1 MVRHVAE
8 RSYYRQPTDC
18 FAMLLSRSTWRDVES
33 HLARSRGLVIPI
45 GSTEQHGP
53 TGLIGTDAFTAE
65 AVARGMQKHPDILV
79 GPTLSLGVAQF
90 NLGFP
95 GTVSLRASTLM
106 AVIEDYVLSLARQ
119 GFSHFY
125 FVNGHGANIAAA
137 RAAFQ
142 DIYARW
148 SLGERAGP
156 APRCRLRSW
165 WEYPAAD
172 RLRRALYGEREGMH
186 ATPSEIALTMHL
198 FPEWEHGT
206 DAPAPAPISA
216 AFLRD
221 HAGDNHWDAASHR
234 AAFPDGRVGSDS
246 GLANA
251 KDGAQL
257 LEAAIGD
264 AIDDYQAFLA
274 EP

>member
-1 MVRHVAE
+1 MALNAAIIG
-8 RSYYRQPTDC
+8 SRQPSDC
-18 FAMLLSRSTWRDVES
+18 LAMLLSFSTWKDVES
-33 HLARSRGLVIPI
+33 HLACSRGLVIPI

-65 AVARGMQKHPDILV
+65 AVAHGMEQHADILV
-79 GPTLSLGVAQF
+79 GPTLCLGVAQF
-90 NLGFP
+90 NLAFP
-95 GTVSLRASTLM
+95 GTVSVRASTLT

-125 FVNGHGANIAAA
+125 FVNGHGGNIAAA

-148 SLGERAGP
+148 SVGERIGT

-186 ATPSEIALTMHL
+186 ATPSEIALAMHL
-198 FPEWEHGT
+198 FPQWTHGT
-206 DAPAPAPISA
+206 EVPAPAPISA
-216 AFLRD
+216 AFLRN
-221 HAGDNHWDAASHR
+221 HSGDNRWNAESHR

-251 KDGAQL
+251 KDGAAL
-257 LEAAIGD
+257 LEAAVDG
-264 AIDDYQAFLA
+264 ALEDYQAFLA